1 MKKMNLFFLA
11 FTMLLLFAV
20 NSINAQTGFTLNAEE
35 FLGAGYKTIATDCKI
50 DSTDTLYTNSFD
62 LSGYDKV
69 MKGFKLLTVTG
80 TNDTA
85 RITIQ
90 RQIYVLG
97 DWRADKT
104 LYTADSL
111 FTFGTI
117 SDTAASVKNRL
128 MIYGTSYLSASHNPD
143 SVRVQLKYEIVPK

>member
-1 MKKMNLFFLA
+1 MKKMKLFFLLS
-11 FTMLLLFAV
+11 LLLTLFAV
-20 NSINAQTGFTLNAEE
+20 NSTLAQTGFQQNADEY
-35 FLGAGYKTIATDCKI
+35 LGAGYKTIAVDCHI

-62 LSGYDKV
+62 LAGYNKA
-69 MKGFKLLTVTG
+69 MTGFKLLTVTG

-85 RITIQ
+85 RITIK
-90 RQIYVLG
+90 RQVYVLG

-111 FTFGTI
+111 FTYASFA
-117 SDTAASVKNRL
+117 DTAAAVKNRL

-143 SVRVQLKYEIVPK
+143 SVRVQLKYEIIPK